1 MDIKIGIQNVGREV
15 VVDSPLSA
23 QEAQELV
30 SAALADG
37 SVLTLTDTKD
47 HTTMVPTLGIAYV
60 EIGSESRRKVGFM
73 PGVSNS

>member
-1 MDIKIGIQNVGREV
+1 MEIKIGIQHVGREV

-23 QEAQELV
+23 EEAQQLV

-47 HTTMVPTLGIAYV
+47 HTTVVPVAGIAYV
-60 EIGSESRRKVGFM
+60 EIGSETRRKVGFM
-73 PGVSNS
+73 PGVTNN

>member
-1 MDIKIGIQNVGREV
+1 MEIKIGIKHVGREV

-23 QEAQELV
+23 EEAQQLV
-30 SAALADG
+30 SAAVADG

-47 HTTMVPTLGIAYV
+47 HTTLVPAAGIAYV

-73 PGVSNS
+73 PGVSGS